1 MSRTRDFLVLWYNP
15 GTSFAFRPHLC
26 WLGGQCLWL
35 WAVCQ
40 SKGQILPPTGKRVW
54 KNATG
59 NCCNRPG
66 LNNTISKLNSHVLP
80 SWFAAMV
87 LVKKDSHLSNISMR
101 AWQNYRRPIEKYTKS
116 PRLWRQQA
124 RCAYWP
130 GDLTR
135 AEALFFWGETEAE
148 WNSKIFQ
155 VSSWIQLVRF
165 GICCISMSFWM
176 QRKFW
181 WLVWPLWGLGCIH
194 PCNLGNF

>member
-1 MSRTRDFLVLWYNP
+1 MYPRLVMSLAQTVYKFCSSNLWAGPEIFL
-15 GTSFAFRPHLC
+15 SFDAILARHLH
-26 WLGGQCLWL
+26 LGGLSKQGANSASNWQTCLF
-35 WAVCQ
+35 
-40 SKGQILPPTGKRVW
+40 W

-66 LNNTISKLNSHVLP
+66 LNNTISKLNSQVLP

-124 RCAYWP
+124 WCAYWP

-135 AEALFFWGETEAE
+135 AEALFFRWETEAE
-148 WNSKIFQ
+148 WNYSKCQ
-155 VSSWIQLVRF
+155 AGSSWLDVASSAASPCPISGFCDESFGGCRF
-165 GICCISMSFWM
+165 DHFGD
-176 QRKFW
+176 
-181 WLVWPLWGLGCIH
+181 
-194 PCNLGNF
+194 